1 MKIGIM
7 SDTHD
12 NLPQIRKAVE
22 VFNREKVEL
31 ILHAGD
37 FVSPFTFLEFKNLNC
52 PLKGIFGNNDGDK
65 LYLQE
70 KSKGIGE
77 LYLAPY
83 NVNIN
88 SKNVIMLHKEKLI
101 DALAESQKYD
111 VIIYGHTHRS
121 DLRKIGKTLII
132 NPGECGGWLTGKS
145 TIALLDLETLE
156 AKIINL
162 ADKIQLYVTCN
173 M

>member
-1 MKIGIM
+1 MKMGII

-12 NLPQIRKAVE
+12 NLPQIRKAVK

-31 ILHAGD
+31 VLHAGD
-37 FVSPFTFLEFKNLNC
+37 FVSPFTSLEFKNLNC
-52 PLKGIFGNNDGDK
+52 PLKGVFGNNDGDK

-70 KSKGIGE
+70 KFKGIGE
-77 LYLAPY
+77 LYPTPY

-156 AKIINL
+156 AKVINL
-162 ADKIQLYVTCN
+162 ADKIQ
-173 M
+173 

>member
-1 MKIGIM
+1 MKIGII

-12 NLPQIRKAVE
+12 NLPQIRKAVK

-31 ILHAGD
+31 VLHAGD
-37 FVSPFTFLEFKNLNC
+37 FVSPFTSLEFKNLNC
-52 PLKGIFGNNDGDK
+52 PLKGVFGNNDGDK

-70 KSKGIGE
+70 KFKGIGE
-77 LYLAPY
+77 LYPAPY

-156 AKIINL
+156 AKVINL
-162 ADKIQLYVTCN
+162 AGSV
-173 M
+173 

>member
-1 MKIGIM
+1 MKIGII

-31 ILHAGD
+31 VLHAGD

-70 KSKGIGE
+70 KSKGVGE
-77 LYLAPY
+77 LYPAPY

-111 VIIYGHTHRS
+111 VIIYGHTHRT
-121 DLRKIGKTLII
+121 DLRKIKKTLII
-132 NPGECGGWLTGKS
+132 NPGECGGWLTGES

-156 AKIINL
+156 AKIIEL
-162 ADKIQLYVTCN
+162 AGSV
-173 M
+173 

>member
-1 MKIGIM
+1 MKIGII

-22 VFNREKVEL
+22 IFNREKVEL
-31 ILHAGD
+31 VLHAGD

-52 PLKGIFGNNDGDK
+52 PLKGVFGNNDGDK

-70 KSKGIGE
+70 KFKGIGK
-77 LYLAPY
+77 LYPAPY
-83 NVNIN
+83 NVKIN
-88 SKNVIMLHKEKLI
+88 NKNVVILHKEKLI

-111 VIIYGHTHRS
+111 VIIYGHTHRT

-145 TIALLDLETLE
+145 TIALMDMETLE
-156 AKIINL
+156 AKIVKL
-162 ADKIQLYVTCN
+162 VSSV
-173 M
+173 

>member
-1 MKIGIM
+1 MKMGII

-12 NLPQIRKAVE
+12 NLPQIRKAVK

-31 ILHAGD
+31 VLHAGD
-37 FVSPFTFLEFKNLNC
+37 FVSPFTSLEFKNLNC
-52 PLKGIFGNNDGDK
+52 PLKGVFGNNDGDK

-70 KSKGIGE
+70 KFKGIGE
-77 LYLAPY
+77 LYPAPY

-156 AKIINL
+156 AKVIEL
-162 ADKIQLYVTCN
+162 ADSV
-173 M
+173 

>member
-1 MKIGIM
+1 MKIGII

-12 NLPQIRKAVE
+12 NLPQIKKAVE
-22 VFNREKVEL
+22 VFNREKVDL
-31 ILHAGD
+31 VLHAGD
-37 FVSPFTFLEFKNLNC
+37 FVSPFTALEFKALNC
-52 PLKGIFGNNDGDK
+52 PFTGIFGNNDGDK

-70 KSKGIGE
+70 KFKVIGE
-77 LYLAPY
+77 IYPAPY
-83 NVNIN
+83 IVKIN
-88 SKNVIMLHKEKLI
+88 NKNVIMLHKEKLI

-145 TIALLDLETLE
+145 TIALLDLKTLE
-156 AKIINL
+156 AKIIDL
-162 ADKIQLYVTCN
+162 ADSV
-173 M
+173 

>member
-1 MKIGIM
+1 MKMGII

-12 NLPQIRKAVE
+12 NLPQIRKAVK

-31 ILHAGD
+31 VLHAGD
-37 FVSPFTFLEFKNLNC
+37 FVSPFTSLEFKNLNC
-52 PLKGIFGNNDGDK
+52 PLKGVFGNNDGDK

-70 KSKGIGE
+70 KFKGIGE
-77 LYLAPY
+77 LYPAPY

-156 AKIINL
+156 AKVINL
-162 ADKIQLYVTCN
+162 ADKIQ
-173 M
+173 

>member
-1 MKIGIM
+1 MKIGII

-12 NLPQIRKAVE
+12 NLPRIKKAVTF
-22 VFNREKVEL
+22 FNQEKVDL
-31 ILHAGD
+31 VLHAGD
-37 FVSPFTFLEFKNLNC
+37 FVSPFTALEFKNLNC
-52 PLKGIFGNNDGDK
+52 PLKGVFGNNDGDK

-70 KSKGIGE
+70 KFKVIGE
-77 LYLAPY
+77 LYPVPY
-83 NVNIN
+83 IVKIN
-88 SKNVIMLHKEKLI
+88 NKNVIMLHKEKLI
-101 DALAESQKYD
+101 DALAESQRYD

-145 TIALLDLETLE
+145 TIVLLDLENLE

-162 ADKIQLYVTCN
+162 ADSV
-173 M
+173 

>member
-1 MKIGIM
+1 MKIGII

-12 NLPQIRKAVE
+12 NLPQIRKAVK

-31 ILHAGD
+31 VLHAGD
-37 FVSPFTFLEFKNLNC
+37 FVSPFTSLEFKNLNC
-52 PLKGIFGNNDGDK
+52 PLKGVFGNNDGDK

-70 KSKGIGE
+70 KFKGIGE
-77 LYLAPY
+77 LYPAPY

-111 VIIYGHTHRS
+111 VIIYGHSHRT
-121 DLRKIGKTLII
+121 DLRKIKKTLII
-132 NPGECGGWLTGKS
+132 NPGECGGWLTGES

-156 AKIINL
+156 AKVINL
-162 ADKIQLYVTCN
+162 ADKIQ
-173 M
+173 